1 MHILNYRLRRDHLP
15 FWVLKVMAVN
25 IKASKV
31 LILHL
36 FNTDHKSSIF
46 ILLEL
51 FMFESILSVHLNV
64 TKVKKVTEVIL
75 FNISFGLFLK

>member
-1 MHILNYRLRRDHLP
+1 MPILDYRLRRDHLP
-15 FWVLKVMAVN
+15 FWVLKVIAVN

-31 LILHL
+31 LILRL

-75 FNISFGLFLK
+75 FNIIFGLFLR